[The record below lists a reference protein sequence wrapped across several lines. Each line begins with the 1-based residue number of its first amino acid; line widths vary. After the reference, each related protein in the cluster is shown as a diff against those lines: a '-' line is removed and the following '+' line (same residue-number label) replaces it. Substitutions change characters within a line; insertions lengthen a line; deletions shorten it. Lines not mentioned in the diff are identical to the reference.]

1 MNLCKLF
8 RKELNSC
15 ITTNTVVL
23 WRIPVLVLCLLACT
37 FALFSSLWI
46 WFQFCLRK
54 YTMMLPAQ
62 IELHLLWKLVSL
74 QKNIK
79 QQQNPTITETLK
91 NYSLILNSKE
101 CSKMWMDFIL
111 RCKLTGVFSHSENV
125 GLCIL
130 CYMFFSAVSFNCL
143 VSLSSGNP
151 QGKYCLDIVCGS
163 FSCVHI

>member
-74 QKNIK
+74 QKKTQNIQNIK
-79 QQQNPTITETLK
+79 QQNPTITETLK
-91 NYSLILNSKE
+91 NYLLILNSKE
-101 CSKMWMDFIL
+101 CSKMWMDFTL
-111 RCKLTGVFSHSENV
+111 RCKLIGIFSHSENV
-125 GLCIL
+125 GLHSVLHVLQYCVFQL
-130 CYMFFSAVSFNCL
+130 FGVCWL
-143 VSLSSGNP
+143 WKSSG
-151 QGKYCLDIVCGS
+151 QVLFGYCMW
-163 FSCVHI
+163 